1 MASYDIKSH
10 EMEYDIEYDM
20 EYDMESRDREEN
32 QSLEVSRES
41 SRSPA
46 IEDKEELM
54 KKVKNNY
61 IFIHVSLP
69 LQIIMAQES
78 LELLAEQK
86 RDLESSVNDSMTPEE
101 KERSDYMLV
110 SK

>member
-1 MASYDIKSH
+1 
-10 EMEYDIEYDM
+10 
-20 EYDMESRDREEN
+20 MESRDREEN

-61 IFIHVSLP
+61 IYPFMSPSLFR
-69 LQIIMAQES
+69 L
-78 LELLAEQK
+78 
-86 RDLESSVNDSMTPEE
+86 
-101 KERSDYMLV
+101 
-110 SK
+110 

>member
-1 MASYDIKSH
+1 MEYDI
-10 EMEYDIEYDM
+10 EYDIEYDM
-20 EYDMESRDREEN
+20 ESRDGEET

-61 IFIHVSLP
+61 IYPFLSPSLP

-78 LELLAEQK
+78 LELLAKQM
-86 RDLESSVNDSMTPEE
+86 RDIESSVNDSMTPEE

>member
-1 MASYDIKSH
+1 
-10 EMEYDIEYDM
+10 MEYEMEYDM

-54 KKVKNNY
+54 KKVKKQLH
-61 IFIHVSLP
+61 IHSCLP
-69 LQIIMAQES
+69 PS
-78 LELLAEQK
+78 
-86 RDLESSVNDSMTPEE
+86 
-101 KERSDYMLV
+101 SDYNGTRI
-110 SK
+110 S

>member
-1 MASYDIKSH
+1 
-10 EMEYDIEYDM
+10 M
-20 EYDMESRDREEN
+20 EYDMESHDREETR
-32 QSLEVSRES
+32 SLEVSRES

-46 IEDKEELM
+46 IEDKEEELM

-61 IFIHVSLP
+61 IYPFLSPSLP

-78 LELLAEQK
+78 LELLAKQK

-101 KERSDYMLV
+101 RERSDDMLV
-110 SK
+110 SN